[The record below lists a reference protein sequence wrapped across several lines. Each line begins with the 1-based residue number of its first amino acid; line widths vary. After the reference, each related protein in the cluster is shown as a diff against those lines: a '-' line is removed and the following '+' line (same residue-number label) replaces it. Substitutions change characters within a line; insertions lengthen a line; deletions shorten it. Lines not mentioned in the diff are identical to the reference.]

1 MSDLTSTSNSF
12 SPSQI
17 AGLLQ
22 ATSTIL
28 RAEAGALEPAQL
40 QWRPAPDVW
49 CINEVIGHLI
59 EAEERGFAGRI
70 RTILASEMPEF
81 ATWDQPAV
89 ARARNDCTRDG
100 RALLR
105 EFAALRASSIT
116 RVESL
121 QPGQL
126 NRSGHHPVVGVLT
139 VNDLL
144 HEWVFHDRMHLQQ
157 VLDIVKA
164 LVWPHMGNSRRF
176 SAPED

>member
-1 MSDLTSTSNSF
+1 MSDLTSMSNSF
-12 SPSQI
+12 SPSQV

-70 RTILASEMPEF
+70 RTILATERPEF

-89 ARARNDCTRDG
+89 ARARNDCTGDG

-116 RVESL
+116 LVESL
-121 QPGQL
+121 QPGHL

-157 VLDIVKA
+157 VLDIGKA